1 MKLYYLP
8 GACSLVPHIVLRE
21 AGLDFQLVKVGR
33 DKRTEDGRDFRE
45 INPFGYVPALELPTG
60 EVLLEGPAIVQYIAD
75 LKPES
80 GLAPANG
87 TMDRYRVQSFLGLIN
102 SEIHKS
108 VGALFNPALDAAGQ
122 AAAREKI
129 DLRLG
134 QLEATMRDEAWLV
147 GEHFGVADAYLYVVT
162 TWLAHFGIDIARWP
176 KLAAHH
182 ARVANRPAV
191 QAARQAEKGPGKNR
205 PE

>member
-1 MKLYYLP
+1 MKLYYMP
-8 GACSLVPHIVLRE
+8 GACSLSPHIALRE
-21 AGLDFQLVKVGR
+21 AGLDFQLVRVGR
-33 DKRTEDGRDFRE
+33 DKRTADGRDFRE

-87 TMDRYRVQSFLGLIN
+87 TLDRYRLQSVLGLIN

-108 VGALFNPALDAAGQ
+108 IGALFNPALDDAGQ

-134 QLEATMRDEAWLV
+134 QLEGTLRDDAWLV

-162 TWLAHFGIDIARWP
+162 SWLAHFDIDIGRWP
-176 KLAAHH
+176 KLAAHN

-191 QAARQAEKGPGKNR
+191 QAARRAEKDPGR
-205 PE
+205 TA

>member
-1 MKLYYLP
+1 MKLYYMP
-8 GACSLVPHIVLRE
+8 GACSLSPHIALRE

-45 INPFGYVPALELPTG
+45 INPYGYVPALELPTG

-80 GLAPANG
+80 GLAPENG
-87 TMDRYRVQSFLGLIN
+87 TLDRYRLQSALGLIN
-102 SEIHKS
+102 SEIHKFI
-108 VGALFNPALDAAGQ
+108 GALFNPALDDAGQ

-134 QLEATMRDEAWLV
+134 QLEGTLKEDAWLV
-147 GEHFGVADAYLYVVT
+147 GEHFTVADAYLYVVT
-162 TWLAHFGIDIARWP
+162 AWLAHFGIDIGRWP

-182 ARVANRPAV
+182 ARVAHRPAV
-191 QAARQAEKGPGKNR
+191 QAARQAEKGPGKNG
-205 PE
+205 

>member
-8 GACSLVPHIVLRE
+8 GACSLSPHIALLE
-21 AGLDFQLVKVGR
+21 AGLDFELVPVGR
-33 DKRTEDGRDFRE
+33 PLVAADGRDFHE

-80 GLAPANG
+80 GLAPPNG
-87 TMDRYRVQSFLGLIN
+87 TLERVRLQSALALIN
-102 SEIHKS
+102 SEIHKAI
-108 VGALFNPALDAAGQ
+108 GALFNPALDDAGRDT
-122 AAAREKI
+122 AKKKI

-134 QLEATMRDEAWLV
+134 QLEGTLEDGAWLV
-147 GEHFGVADAYLYVVT
+147 GDGFTVADAYLYVVT
-162 TWLAHFGIDIARWP
+162 AWLAQFDIDIGRWP

-182 ARVANRPAV
+182 ARVADRPSV
-191 QAARQAEKGPGKNR
+191 QAARRAEKGRGKNA
-205 PE
+205 

>member
-8 GACSLVPHIVLRE
+8 GACSLSPHIALRE

-45 INPFGYVPALELPTG
+45 INPYGYVPALELPTG
-60 EVLLEGPAIVQYIAD
+60 EVLTEGPAIVQYIAD

-80 GLAPANG
+80 SLAPANG
-87 TMDRYRVQSFLGLIN
+87 TLDRYRLQSMLGLIN

-108 VGALFNPALDAAGQ
+108 IGALFNPALDDAGK

-134 QLEATMRDEAWLV
+134 QLEGTLREGAWLV
-147 GEHFGVADAYLYVVT
+147 GEHFTVADAYLYVVT
-162 TWLAHFGIDIARWP
+162 AWLAHFDIDIARWP

-191 QAARQAEKGPGKNR
+191 QAARQAEKGAGKNG
-205 PE
+205 

>member
-8 GACSLVPHIVLRE
+8 GACSLSPHIALRE

-45 INPFGYVPALELPTG
+45 INPYGYVPALELPTG
-60 EVLLEGPAIVQYIAD
+60 EILLEGPAIVQYIAD

-87 TMDRYRVQSFLGLIN
+87 TLDRYRLQSMLGLIN

-108 VGALFNPALDAAGQ
+108 IGALFNPALDAAGQ
-122 AAAREKI
+122 ATARERI

-134 QLEATMRDEAWLV
+134 QLEGTLREDAWLV
-147 GEHFGVADAYLYVVT
+147 GEHFTVADAYLYVVT
-162 TWLAHFGIDIARWP
+162 AWLAHFAIDIGRWP
-176 KLAAHH
+176 KLAAHN

-191 QAARQAEKGPGKNR
+191 QAARQAEKGAGKNA
-205 PE
+205 